1 MRTKSIILGIIVAF
15 VLTAS
20 AQAQRVWT
28 LEQCIDMALANNRN
42 MKLQRITYD
51 SRNIAY
57 QQSRYAQLPNLNAS
71 VGQNF
76 NFGRSLAIDNTYQN
90 SNSQI
95 TNFSISSGLNLFSG
109 FRVKNTIDARRA
121 ELLASGADLQK
132 IEKDIVMNVSTV
144 FLQVLQNKEL
154 LANAENLL
162 AITQENITRRKELIK
177 EGKLAEGEI
186 YELQSQL
193 AKEENALLQAKNNLE
208 LSLLDLALVMDLEE
222 VGGLDVVVPNNL
234 LANELSLLSAD
245 EVYKS
250 ALQSRPEIKSAEYR
264 LQSNE
269 KNVEIAKSGYMPSLS
284 AGASWGTGYYNM
296 SNVPQNAPFADQF
309 KNNMST
315 GVGLSLSIPIFNRM
329 ETKSQVASAQL
340 SVESSKLEIENVKK
354 ELRKSIQQAYYN
366 AIGAKNRWDASEKLV
381 KANEEAYRFAN
392 EKFEVGRA
400 SQYEVNQAKNNLAQ
414 AISEQTQSKYEY
426 VFRLKMLELMK

>member
-1 MRTKSIILGIIVAF
+1 MRTKSIILGIIAVF

-28 LEQCIDMALANNRN
+28 LEQCIDTALANNRN
-42 MKLQRITYD
+42 MKLQRLTYD

-57 QQSRYAQLPNLNAS
+57 QQSRYARLPNLNAS

-90 SNSQI
+90 SNSQT